1 METTDERPAAAGRPG
16 TSGSHR
22 APEVGPRW
30 LLYVV
35 CFCTG
40 AATLVIEVSGNRLL
54 APLFGNSLYTWTA
67 LIGVVL
73 VAMSVGDLVGGLLVD
88 RAPRTSILG
97 YLLLA
102 AAAWTL
108 LVPAIH
114 RMLPATTA
122 AAGVISGPLIASLA
136 LFAIPACLLAS
147 ASPFIVRLISRITE
161 DHEIGRSAGVV
172 GMLSTLGS
180 FVGTFVTGFW
190 LIPQFGVR
198 AIFLM
203 TGVVVAALGATVL
216 ATGRGSGVRR
226 AVALLAVAGIAAAS
240 LCVTPAPVSGL
251 LHEQQTFYH
260 DVRVEEWTTEYGERV
275 RGLKLDTTLEGG
287 QYVETGN
294 VFMPCNLYWRLAEE
308 YGPRL
313 ERALFLGGGGFGMPE
328 DFSRRHPHAA
338 ADVVE
343 LDPAVIDVGRR
354 FFRLGEFSAVRPI
367 AADARRFL
375 VGSDATYDMIFCDA
389 YHGLRNIPAHL
400 VTREFFALVKA
411 RLAEDGV
418 FLANVISPVTGDRAD
433 VFRSLLRTIRTEFPH
448 TEAYSVANL
457 PLDGANNVII
467 MAANRPF
474 SRRTDTPPDDVTA
487 FLLSTRIDPA
497 TYEPLGGVVFTDD
510 HNPSEYFVA
519 RQVGSVD

>member
-1 METTDERPAAAGRPG
+1 MDTTDERPAAAGRPA
-16 TSGSHR
+16 TSGSR
-22 APEVGPRW
+22 RVPEVGPRW

-108 LVPAIH
+108 LVPVIH

-122 AAGVISGPLIASLA
+122 SAGVISGPLLASLA

-161 DHEIGRSAGVV
+161 DHEIGRSAGIV
-172 GMLSTLGS
+172 GMLATLGS

-203 TGVVVAALGATVL
+203 TGLLVAGLGAAVL
-216 ATGRGSGVRR
+216 ATGRGGGVRR
-226 AVALLAVAGIAAAS
+226 AVALLVVAGIAAAS
-240 LCVTPAPVSGL
+240 LVAAPGPVDGL
-251 LHEQQTFYH
+251 LHERQTFYH

-313 ERALFLGGGGFGMPE
+313 DHALFLGGGGFGMPE
-328 DFSRRHPHAA
+328 DFSRRHPAA
-338 ADVVE
+338 LADVVE
-343 LDPAVIDVGRR
+343 LDPAVIDVGRTY
-354 FFRLGEFSAVRPI
+354 FRLDEFPRVRPI

-375 VGSDATYDMIFCDA
+375 AGSDTTYDMIFCDA

-400 VTREFFALVKA
+400 VTREFFALAKA
-411 RLAEDGV
+411 RLADDGV

-433 VFRSLLRTIRTEFPH
+433 LFRSLLRTVRTEFAH
-448 TEAYSVANL
+448 TEVYSVANQ
-457 PLDGANNVII
+457 PLDRANNVII
-467 MAANRPF
+467 MAGNRPL
-474 SRRTDTPPDDVTA
+474 SRRTDTTPDDVTTY
-487 FLLSTRIDPA
+487 LLSTRIDPGI
-497 TYEPLGGVVFTDD
+497 YEPLTGVVFTDD
-510 HNPSEYFVA
+510 HNPSEYMVA
-519 RQVGSVD
+519 RQVGSVE